1 MKEKDKKLYAQFSN
15 SKLII
20 FKGDLNYRKLLSDI
34 NFEYNTSFATALRDF
49 RPTNILSVRTIK
61 CDICV
66 GLPQG
71 MAESLFEKDKNWMIT
86 GDYGLIQFANLETP
100 EKS

>member
-34 NFEYNTSFATALRDF
+34 NFEYNISFATALGDF
-49 RPTNILSVRTIK
+49 RPTNILSLRTIK
-61 CDICV
+61 SDICV
-66 GLPQG
+66 GLSQG

-86 GDYGLIQFANLETP
+86 GEYGLIQIASLEVP
-100 EKS
+100 EES